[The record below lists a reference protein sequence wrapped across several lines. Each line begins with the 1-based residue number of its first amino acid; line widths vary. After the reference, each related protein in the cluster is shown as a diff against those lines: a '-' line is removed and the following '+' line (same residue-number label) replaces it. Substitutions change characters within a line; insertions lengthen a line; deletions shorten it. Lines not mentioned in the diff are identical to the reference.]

1 MFEIVPTRCRQGLL
15 ERRRPFLVGLSQ
27 SPHLVR
33 GQAQVSEHSPK
44 GLAAVDD
51 LQELPAFLDL
61 QPRLRSAS
69 SACLAS
75 SLWNRRI

>member
-1 MFEIVPTRCRQGLL
+1 
-15 ERRRPFLVGLSQ
+15 
-27 SPHLVR
+27 
-33 GQAQVSEHSPK
+33 
-44 GLAAVDD
+44 
-51 LQELPAFLDL
+51 LPAFLDL